1 MDHFEPIGG
10 EAGVGVT
17 VVDDLAC
24 FIRQVEEART
34 TWGKEIA
41 ESFDV
46 AMPPPS
52 EMSMQNESEDETA
65 TARKRQSTAAWD
77 EHVLRTVRARAHA
90 GAVSSSM
97 TNLPDGVD
105 SEEDS

>member
-10 EAGVGVT
+10 EAGVGVTVT

-52 EMSMQNESEDETA
+52 EMSMHGCIFEE
-65 TARKRQSTAAWD
+65 KK
-77 EHVLRTVRARAHA
+77 
-90 GAVSSSM
+90 SSLS
-97 TNLPDGVD
+97 NSLNRCGF
-105 SEEDS
+105 